1 MKKKIRFIKYFFI
14 ISLFCLFIV
23 INTEKLDIKAQ
34 NLSVSNPKIT
44 NNINENK
51 EIIKT
56 ILNKISI
63 SEELKN
69 NNQFEYIVDNVYND
83 ILSNPHLEVPYNSDV
98 LIDIYTQIK
107 NILCK
112 EKISTSNIST
122 KWNGNYK
129 LQQNVVHGEWTD
141 DYEFYNCYAYAIG
154 KTEKDYNYTYQYQ
167 PGDFVKDGREYLR
180 NVFTIDG
187 LANLVKDDLETLG
200 YKVNISLNQPLF
212 INDDQELIALRNIYH
227 WDYHF
232 MRYDKNDRQW
242 YHKPGNTAILRYLH
256 HPSDLLWLQEFYT
269 LKDGPETTGE
279 YYDSDVYYITFTKN
293 YYSNNNVSFSIVD
306 QEITID
312 KIDGY
317 LEYDIHLLSPI
328 YYEHNVYNVT
338 KIQANSFKDQTR
350 LQSINIP
357 SSINYIGSCAFENTN
372 NAEIYF
378 NKINSIPKIFSERW
392 NISKNP
398 VYLDMDLC
406 THEIKNNK
414 YNDSTH
420 KSICERC
427 QTMLKEEA
435 HNYIDLICHLRCTDC
450 EHKKV
455 IKHNLSYTKE
465 FPILDTI
472 FSG

>member
-1 MKKKIRFIKYFFI
+1 M
-14 ISLFCLFIV
+14 
-23 INTEKLDIKAQ
+23 
-34 NLSVSNPKIT
+34 
-44 NNINENK
+44 
-51 EIIKT
+51 
-56 ILNKISI
+56 
-63 SEELKN
+63 
-69 NNQFEYIVDNVYND
+69 
-83 ILSNPHLEVPYNSDV
+83 

-122 KWNGNYK
+122 KSNGNYK

-420 KSICERC
+420 KRICERC

-455 IKHNLSYTKE
+455 IKHNLSYTPLYYDNHKHIAYCTLCDYERIEHCIGNSFNNNQDILCIFCNQLITPGINDINLFFYNLNNYSLDNKNNSLLKQIYFKFLQMKKE
-465 FPILDTI
+465 SLVYDIKYNI
-472 FSG
+472 EREKKS